1 MTNPKDPTGL
11 IVGII
16 VTLICIV
23 ILWFTT
29 LYLKEIQNQDQRQEY
44 IEVNHSEI
52 IS

>member
-1 MTNPKDPTGL
+1 MTTNKDPTGL

-16 VTLICIV
+16 VTLICIL

-29 LYLKEIQNQDQRQEY
+29 LYLKEIQSQDQRQEY